1 MTDKR
6 KITNSSPINHLIG
19 SGDLCVVIHPRQKST
34 KSIYLTN
41 RDEQLLSEAIGLAQ
55 AINLK
60 VVYAET
66 ISLNKPK
73 PATLFGTGAINR
85 LGDLIHENCSENHIK
100 ISKSEVSVVII
111 DAPLT
116 PVQQRNLEK
125 AWECKVIDRTGLILE
140 IFGERARTHEGRL
153 QVELAALEYQ
163 RSRLV
168 RSWTHLERQRGGA
181 GFMGGPGETQIETDR
196 RQIGQRITRLKK
208 ELKEVKRTR
217 LLHRKARKKVP
228 YPIVALIGY
237 TNAGKST
244 LFNQLTKANVKVKDQ
259 LFATLDPTMRA
270 LKMPSGQTAIISDT
284 VGFVSQLPHELINAF
299 QATLEEVIEADII
312 VHVRDSAHTDTELQ
326 KQDVLSVLKNLGL
339 DDTFENTHI
348 EVLNKIDM
356 LDPLRL
362 EALSNQGL
370 RSNIPNILV
379 SAVTGKGCD
388 DLIKIIDAQITK
400 SFEIL
405 KLSLPLIDGASLAW
419 LYNHS
424 EILERKDDEKAIH
437 LKLRIDDANL
447 ARFRQRSKNLILEG

>member
-1 MTDKR
+1 MTDKS
-6 KITNSSPINHLIG
+6 KLANSNPVDRLNG
-19 SGDLCVVIHPRQKST
+19 SDELCVVIHPRQKSA
-34 KSIYLTN
+34 KPRSQID
-41 RDEQLLSEAIGLAQ
+41 RDEQLLNEAIGLAQ

-66 ISLNKPK
+66 ILLSRSR
-73 PATLFGTGAINR
+73 PATLFGTGVIKR
-85 LGDLIHENCSENHIK
+85 LANLIHENSSKVISNSK
-100 ISKSEVSVVII
+100 ISIIII
-111 DAPLT
+111 DASLT
-116 PVQQRNLEK
+116 PVQQRNLERS
-125 AWECKVIDRTGLILE
+125 WECKVIDRTGLILE

-196 RQIGQRITRLKK
+196 RQISRKITRLKK

-217 LLHRKARKKVP
+217 LLHRQARKKVP

-244 LFNQLTKANVKVKDQ
+244 LFNHLTKANVKAKDQ

-312 VHVRDSAHTDTELQ
+312 VHVRDSAHTDTKAQ
-326 KQDVLSVLKNLGL
+326 KLDVLSVLKDIGLG
-339 DDTFENTHI
+339 DTFEETII
-348 EVLNKIDM
+348 EVLNKID
-356 LDPLRL
+356 LLKDDKLQ
-362 EALSNQGL
+362 ALTNQSL
-370 RSNIPNILV
+370 RSNIPKILI
-379 SAVTGKGCD
+379 SAVTGEGCD
-388 DLIKIIDAQITK
+388 NLIRIIDSQITK
-400 SFEIL
+400 NFETL
-405 KLSLPLIDGASLAW
+405 KLSLPHIDGASLAW

-424 EILERKDDEKAIH
+424 EILERSDDDQAIH

-447 ARFRQRSKNLILEG
+447 ARFRRRKKSLIVEG

>member
-1 MTDKR
+1 LTDKS
-6 KITNSSPINHLIG
+6 KLANSNPVDRLNG
-19 SGDLCVVIHPRQKST
+19 SDELCVVIHPRQKSA
-34 KSIYLTN
+34 KPRSQID
-41 RDEQLLSEAIGLAQ
+41 RDEQLLNEAIGLAQ

-66 ISLNKPK
+66 ILLSRSR
-73 PATLFGTGAINR
+73 PATLFGTGVIKR
-85 LGDLIHENCSENHIK
+85 LANLIHENSSKVISNSK
-100 ISKSEVSVVII
+100 ISIIII
-111 DAPLT
+111 DASLT
-116 PVQQRNLEK
+116 PVQQRNLERS
-125 AWECKVIDRTGLILE
+125 WECKVIDRTGLILE

-196 RQIGQRITRLKK
+196 RQISRKITRLKK

-217 LLHRKARKKVP
+217 LLHRQARKKVP

-244 LFNQLTKANVKVKDQ
+244 LFNHLTKANVKAKDQ

-312 VHVRDSAHTDTELQ
+312 VHVRDSAHTDTKAQ
-326 KQDVLSVLKNLGL
+326 KLDVLSVLKDIGLG
-339 DDTFENTHI
+339 DTFEETII
-348 EVLNKIDM
+348 EVLNKID
-356 LDPLRL
+356 LLKDDKLQ
-362 EALSNQGL
+362 ALTNQSL
-370 RSNIPNILV
+370 RSNIPKILI
-379 SAVTGKGCD
+379 SAVTGEGCD
-388 DLIKIIDAQITK
+388 NLIRIIDSQITK
-400 SFEIL
+400 NFETL
-405 KLSLPLIDGASLAW
+405 KLSLPHIDGASLAW

-424 EILERKDDEKAIH
+424 EILERSDDDQAIH

-447 ARFRQRSKNLILEG
+447 ARFRRRKKSLIVEG